1 MVKARRKSHGSGSD
15 AEPLQKN
22 LDGRSKWWVLL
33 PISLSAFMAG
43 LDESIVNTLLPVLSR
58 VFNCNVS
65 TIVWVMTIYLLV
77 VSGFLLSFGRLGDL
91 RTHKVVYAWGLGVF
105 ILGSVLCGCATTPMI
120 LILFRAVQG
129 LGAAMIFANTPAII
143 SRNFPQQR
151 GQALGMLATTVYLG
165 LSLGPSVGGWLAE
178 DFGWQVVF
186 YINVPVGLLAL
197 WLSLRFIPPE
207 TPVEAEPFDW
217 AGGLTFLS
225 GLVALLLVLDQGHA
239 WGWTA
244 PITLLTFA
252 LSVLL
257 LCVFT
262 IIECRVA
269 HPMLDLSLFKNRLFL
284 AANVSAVLNY
294 ICLFIILFAL
304 PFYLITGRG
313 LGSEQAGLLL
323 ITQPLIMAIVAP
335 ISGTLSDRFGS
346 RLLAAFGMTI
356 LAVGLWKLSGLSPQ
370 SALKEVPL
378 TLCVTGL
385 GIGLFTSPNNN
396 SIMGAAPPN
405 RQGIASATLAT
416 ARNIGMVLG
425 VALPSAVLATVM
437 SHSQGNTTALFL
449 GIKASFWVA
458 TAIALLGAL
467 TSAVR
472 GKSIVVSR

>member
-1 MVKARRKSHGSGSD
+1 MGSKAKGNANSGS
-15 AEPLQKN
+15 ELETT
-22 LDGRSKWWVLL
+22 LMGRSKWWILL
-33 PISLSAFMAG
+33 PVCLSAFMAG
-43 LDESIVNTLLPVLSR
+43 LDESVVNTLLPVLSR
-58 VFNCNVS
+58 VFHCNVA

-91 RTHKVVYAWGLGVF
+91 RTHKVVYGWGLGVF
-105 ILGSVLCGCATTPMI
+105 TLGSVLCGCATTATM
-120 LILFRAVQG
+120 LIGFRAVQG
-129 LGAAMIFANTPAII
+129 LGASMIFANTPAII
-143 SRNFPQQR
+143 SHNFPSQR

-165 LSLGPSVGGWLAE
+165 LSLGPSVGGWLAQ

-197 WLSLRFIPPE
+197 WLNLRFIPKG

-217 AGGLTFLS
+217 AGGLTFLG

-244 PITLLTFA
+244 PLTLLTFTFS
-252 LSVLL
+252 LLL
-257 LCVFT
+257 LCAFT
-262 IIECRVA
+262 IIERRIA

-284 AANVSAVLNY
+284 AATISAVLNY
-294 ICLFIILFAL
+294 ICLFTILFAL

-313 LGSEQAGLLL
+313 LGSLQAGLLL
-323 ITQPLIMAIVAP
+323 ITQPLVMAIVAP

-370 SALKEVPL
+370 SALQEVPL
-378 TLCVTGL
+378 TICITGL

-396 SIMGAAPPN
+396 SMMGAAPPN

-437 SHSQGNTTALFL
+437 SHSQGNTTALFV
-449 GIKASFWVA
+449 GIKVSFWVA

-472 GKSIVVSR
+472 GKSIKQKEI